1 MPHHHHPLFV
11 ILSLVVAVL
20 GSWTALDLFRRVRW
34 HIGRTRQGWLG
45 TAAVAMGASI
55 WSMHFI
61 AMLGFDPGSAVSY
74 DPALTLV
81 SFALA
86 VGATWG
92 AFFSAARERSG
103 GALVMLAGA
112 FMGAG
117 ICLMHYVGMAAL
129 RTAVSLVY
137 GPVLVAL
144 SLLIAVAA
152 ATAAL
157 FAARRE
163 RALAWR
169 AAAAT

>member
-34 HIGRTRQGWLG
+34 HIGRTRQVWLG

-117 ICLMHYVGMAAL
+117 ICLMHY
-129 RTAVSLVY
+129 
-137 GPVLVAL
+137 
-144 SLLIAVAA
+144 
-152 ATAAL
+152 
-157 FAARRE
+157 
-163 RALAWR
+163 
-169 AAAAT
+169 